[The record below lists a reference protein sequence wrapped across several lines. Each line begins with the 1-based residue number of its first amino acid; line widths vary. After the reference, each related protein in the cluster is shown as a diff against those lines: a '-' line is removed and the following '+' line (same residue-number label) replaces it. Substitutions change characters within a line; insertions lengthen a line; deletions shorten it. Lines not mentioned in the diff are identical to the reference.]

1 MHLIQNQHHTEINSK
16 PSSSSFLSV
25 LLSTI
30 LKHHLSWAYTV
41 LPSNELGLTNSNSNS
56 NVNLLHKQQANWTS
70 ILEKQIHTIHFGL
83 N

>member
-30 LKHHLSWAYTV
+30 LKHHLSWAYMWAFK
-41 LPSNELGLTNSNSNS
+41 LGIY
-56 NVNLLHKQQANWTS
+56 VAIK
-70 ILEKQIHTIHFGL
+70 
-83 N
+83 